1 MITELTNV
9 NLIKGNL
16 QENNKKEVFEELA
29 KMLFENNRIS
39 SKEAFLTDI
48 EARETL
54 SVTSMDGIAYPHAKS
69 KAVTEPA
76 IAVGVKREG
85 IEYGDEE
92 GVKPTV
98 FFMIA
103 SPDNGADHHIYVL
116 QELFGKF
123 SEEFIEDIHNAKDE
137 NQILNILIN
146 SQHLGTLHL
155 NEKMDQKNCLKS
167 SKA

>member
-1 MITELTNV
+1 MITELTIV

-16 QENNKKEVFEELA
+16 QANNKKEVFEELA
-29 KMLFENNRIS
+29 QMLFENNRIS

-48 EARETL
+48 EAREAL

-146 SQHLGTLHL
+146 S
-155 NEKMDQKNCLKS
+155 
-167 SKA
+167 

>member
-16 QENNKKEVFEELA
+16 QANNKKEVFEELA
-29 KMLFENNRIS
+29 QMLFENNRIS

-123 SEEFIEDIHNAKDE
+123 SEEFIEDIHNAKGE

-146 SQHLGTLHL
+146 S
-155 NEKMDQKNCLKS
+155 
-167 SKA
+167 

>member
-16 QENNKKEVFEELA
+16 QANNKKEVFAELA
-29 KMLFENNRIS
+29 QMLFENNRVS

-48 EARETL
+48 EAREAL
-54 SVTSMDGIAYPHAKS
+54 SITSMDGIAYPHAKS
-69 KAVTEPA
+69 KAVIEPA
-76 IAVGVKREG
+76 IAVGIKREG
-85 IEYGDEE
+85 IDYADEE
-92 GVKPTV
+92 GIQPTL

-123 SEEFIEDIHNAKDE
+123 SEEFIEDIHNTKNE
-137 NQILNILIN
+137 HQILNVLI
-146 SQHLGTLHL
+146 Q
-155 NEKMDQKNCLKS
+155 
-167 SKA
+167 A

>member
-16 QENNKKEVFEELA
+16 QANNKKEVFEELA
-29 KMLFENNRIS
+29 QMLFENNRIS

-54 SVTSMDGIAYPHAKS
+54 SVTSMYGIAYPHAKS

-76 IAVGVKREG
+76 IAVGVKHEG

-146 SQHLGTLHL
+146 S
-155 NEKMDQKNCLKS
+155 
-167 SKA
+167 

>member
-1 MITELTNV
+1 MITELITTK
-9 NLIKGNL
+9 LINNNI
-16 QENNKKEVFEELA
+16 QATNKKELFEELA
-29 KMLFENNRIS
+29 QMLFDNNRIN

-48 EARETL
+48 ETREAL
-54 SVTSMDGIAYPHAKS
+54 SVTSMDGIAYPHSKS
-69 KAVTEPA
+69 QAVTEPA

-85 IEYGDEE
+85 IDYDDED
-92 GVKPTV
+92 GIKPTL

-146 SQHLGTLHL
+146 S
-155 NEKMDQKNCLKS
+155 
-167 SKA
+167 

>member
-1 MITELTNV
+1 MITELTNA

-16 QENNKKEVFEELA
+16 QANNKKEVFAELA
-29 KMLFENNRIS
+29 HMLFENNRVS

-48 EARETL
+48 EAREAL

-69 KAVTEPA
+69 KAVIEPA

-137 NQILNILIN
+137 HQTLNILIQ
-146 SQHLGTLHL
+146 S
-155 NEKMDQKNCLKS
+155 
-167 SKA
+167 

>member
-16 QENNKKEVFEELA
+16 QDNNKKEVFEELA
-29 KMLFENNRIS
+29 QMLFENNRIS
-39 SKEAFLTDI
+39 SREAFLTDI
-48 EARETL
+48 EAREAL

-76 IAVGVKREG
+76 TAVGVKREG

-146 SQHLGTLHL
+146 S
-155 NEKMDQKNCLKS
+155 
-167 SKA
+167 

>member
-16 QENNKKEVFEELA
+16 QANNKKEVFEELA
-29 KMLFENNRIS
+29 QMLFENNRIS

-48 EARETL
+48 EAREAL

-69 KAVTEPA
+69 KAVKEPA

-123 SEEFIEDIHNAKDE
+123 SEEFIEDIHNVKDE

-146 SQHLGTLHL
+146 S
-155 NEKMDQKNCLKS
+155 
-167 SKA
+167 

>member
-16 QENNKKEVFEELA
+16 QANNKKEVFEELA
-29 KMLFENNRIS
+29 QMLFENNRIS

-92 GVKPTV
+92 EVKPTV

-146 SQHLGTLHL
+146 S
-155 NEKMDQKNCLKS
+155 
-167 SKA
+167 

>member
-1 MITELTNV
+1 MITKLTNV

-16 QENNKKEVFEELA
+16 QENNKNEVFAELA

-48 EARETL
+48 EAREAL
-54 SVTSMDGIAYPHAKS
+54 SITSMDGIAYPHAKS
-69 KAVTEPA
+69 KAVIEPA

-137 NQILNILIN
+137 LQILNILIQ
-146 SQHLGTLHL
+146 S
-155 NEKMDQKNCLKS
+155 
-167 SKA
+167 

>member
-29 KMLFENNRIS
+29 QMLFENNRIS

-123 SEEFIEDIHNAKDE
+123 SEEFIEDIHNAKNE

-146 SQHLGTLHL
+146 S
-155 NEKMDQKNCLKS
+155 
-167 SKA
+167 

>member
-29 KMLFENNRIS
+29 QMLFENNRIS

-116 QELFGKF
+116 QELFEKF

-146 SQHLGTLHL
+146 S
-155 NEKMDQKNCLKS
+155 
-167 SKA
+167 

>member
-16 QENNKKEVFEELA
+16 QANNKKEVFEELA
-29 KMLFENNRIS
+29 QMLFENNRIS

-48 EARETL
+48 EAREAL

-123 SEEFIEDIHNAKDE
+123 SEEFIEDIHNAKDK

-146 SQHLGTLHL
+146 S
-155 NEKMDQKNCLKS
+155 
-167 SKA
+167 

>member
-16 QENNKKEVFEELA
+16 KTNNKKEVFEELA
-29 KMLFENNRIS
+29 QMLFENNRIS

-48 EARETL
+48 EAREAL

-146 SQHLGTLHL
+146 S
-155 NEKMDQKNCLKS
+155 
-167 SKA
+167 

>member
-1 MITELTNV
+1 MITKLTNI

-16 QENNKKEVFEELA
+16 QANNKKEVFEELA
-29 KMLFENNRIS
+29 RMLFENNRIS

-48 EARETL
+48 EAREAL

-69 KAVTEPA
+69 KAVIEPA

-146 SQHLGTLHL
+146 S
-155 NEKMDQKNCLKS
+155 
-167 SKA
+167 

>member
-16 QENNKKEVFEELA
+16 QANNKSKVFTELA
-29 KMLFENNRIS
+29 QMLFENNRIS

-48 EARETL
+48 EAREAL
-54 SVTSMDGIAYPHAKS
+54 SITSMDGIAYPHAKS
-69 KAVTEPA
+69 KAVIEPA

-137 NQILNILIN
+137 LQTLNILIQ
-146 SQHLGTLHL
+146 S
-155 NEKMDQKNCLKS
+155 
-167 SKA
+167 

>member
-9 NLIKGNL
+9 NLIQGNL
-16 QENNKKEVFEELA
+16 QANNKKEVFEELA
-29 KMLFENNRIS
+29 QMLFENNRVS

-48 EARETL
+48 EAREAL

-146 SQHLGTLHL
+146 S
-155 NEKMDQKNCLKS
+155 
-167 SKA
+167 

>member
-1 MITELTNV
+1 MITELITTK
-9 NLIKGNL
+9 LINNNI
-16 QENNKKEVFEELA
+16 QASNKKELFEELA
-29 KMLFENNRIS
+29 QMLFDNNRIN

-48 EARETL
+48 ETREAL
-54 SVTSMDGIAYPHAKS
+54 SVTSMDGVAYPHSKS
-69 KAVTEPA
+69 QAVTEPA
-76 IAVGVKREG
+76 IAVGVKRDG
-85 IEYGDEE
+85 IDYGDEDDI
-92 GVKPTV
+92 KPTL

-146 SQHLGTLHL
+146 S
-155 NEKMDQKNCLKS
+155 
-167 SKA
+167 

>member
-16 QENNKKEVFEELA
+16 QVNNKKEVFEELA
-29 KMLFENNRIS
+29 QMLFKNNRIS

-48 EARETL
+48 EAREAL

-146 SQHLGTLHL
+146 S
-155 NEKMDQKNCLKS
+155 
-167 SKA
+167 

>member
-1 MITELTNV
+1 MTELTNV

-29 KMLFENNRIS
+29 QMLFENNRIS

-146 SQHLGTLHL
+146 S
-155 NEKMDQKNCLKS
+155 
-167 SKA
+167 

>member
-16 QENNKKEVFEELA
+16 QANNKKEVFEELA
-29 KMLFENNRIS
+29 QMLFENNRIS

-48 EARETL
+48 ESRETL

-146 SQHLGTLHL
+146 S
-155 NEKMDQKNCLKS
+155 
-167 SKA
+167 

>member
-16 QENNKKEVFEELA
+16 KANNKKEVFEELV

-48 EARETL
+48 ESREVL

-146 SQHLGTLHL
+146 S
-155 NEKMDQKNCLKS
+155 
-167 SKA
+167 

>member
-1 MITELTNV
+1 MITELITTK
-9 NLIKGNL
+9 LI
-16 QENNKKEVFEELA
+16 NNNIQATSKKELFEELA
-29 KMLFENNRIS
+29 QMLFDNNRIN

-48 EARETL
+48 ETREAL
-54 SVTSMDGIAYPHAKS
+54 SVTSMDGIAYPHSKS
-69 KAVTEPA
+69 QAVTEPA

-85 IEYGDEE
+85 IDYGDED
-92 GVKPTV
+92 GIKPTL

-146 SQHLGTLHL
+146 S
-155 NEKMDQKNCLKS
+155 
-167 SKA
+167 

>member
-16 QENNKKEVFEELA
+16 QANNKKEVFEELA
-29 KMLFENNRIS
+29 QMLFENNRIS

-48 EARETL
+48 EAREAL

-76 IAVGVKREG
+76 IAIGVKREG

-146 SQHLGTLHL
+146 S
-155 NEKMDQKNCLKS
+155 
-167 SKA
+167 

>member
-16 QENNKKEVFEELA
+16 QANNKKEVFEELA
-29 KMLFENNRIS
+29 QMLFENNRIS

-48 EARETL
+48 EAREAL

-123 SEEFIEDIHNAKDE
+123 SEEFIEDIHNAKNE
-137 NQILNILIN
+137 LQIINILIQ
-146 SQHLGTLHL
+146 S
-155 NEKMDQKNCLKS
+155 
-167 SKA
+167 

>member
-16 QENNKKEVFEELA
+16 QANNKKEVFEELA
-29 KMLFENNRIS
+29 QMLFENNRIS

-76 IAVGVKREG
+76 IAVGLKREG

-146 SQHLGTLHL
+146 S
-155 NEKMDQKNCLKS
+155 
-167 SKA
+167 

>member
-9 NLIKGNL
+9 NLIKDNL
-16 QENNKKEVFEELA
+16 QANNKKEVFEELA
-29 KMLFENNRIS
+29 QMLFENNRIS

-48 EARETL
+48 EAREAL

-137 NQILNILIN
+137 NQILNILI
-146 SQHLGTLHL
+146 
-155 NEKMDQKNCLKS
+155 
-167 SKA
+167 

>member
-9 NLIKGNL
+9 NLIKDNL
-16 QENNKKEVFEELA
+16 QANNKKEVFEELA
-29 KMLFENNRIS
+29 QMLFENNRIS
-39 SKEAFLTDI
+39 SREAFLTDI
-48 EARETL
+48 EAREAL

-146 SQHLGTLHL
+146 S
-155 NEKMDQKNCLKS
+155 
-167 SKA
+167 

>member
-1 MITELTNV
+1 MITELITTK
-9 NLIKGNL
+9 LI
-16 QENNKKEVFEELA
+16 NNNIQATSKKELFEELA
-29 KMLFENNRIS
+29 QMLFDNNRIN

-48 EARETL
+48 ETREAL
-54 SVTSMDGIAYPHAKS
+54 SVTSMDGIAYPHSKS
-69 KAVTEPA
+69 QAVTEPA

-85 IEYGDEE
+85 IDYGDED
-92 GVKPTV
+92 GIKPTL

-103 SPDNGADHHIYVL
+103 SPDNGADLHIYVL

-146 SQHLGTLHL
+146 S
-155 NEKMDQKNCLKS
+155 
-167 SKA
+167 

>member
-1 MITELTNV
+1 MSQKMITELTNV

-16 QENNKKEVFEELA
+16 QANNKKEVFEELA
-29 KMLFENNRIS
+29 QMLFENNRVS

-48 EARETL
+48 EAREAL

-123 SEEFIEDIHNAKDE
+123 SEEFIEDIHNAKEE

-146 SQHLGTLHL
+146 S
-155 NEKMDQKNCLKS
+155 
-167 SKA
+167 

>member
-16 QENNKKEVFEELA
+16 QANNKKEVFEELA
-29 KMLFENNRIS
+29 QMLFENNRIS

-48 EARETL
+48 EAREAL

-85 IEYGDEE
+85 IEYGDEK

-146 SQHLGTLHL
+146 S
-155 NEKMDQKNCLKS
+155 
-167 SKA
+167 

>member
-16 QENNKKEVFEELA
+16 QANNKKEVFEELA
-29 KMLFENNRIS
+29 QMLFENNRVS

-48 EARETL
+48 EAREAL

-103 SPDNGADHHIYVL
+103 SPDNSADHHIYVL

-146 SQHLGTLHL
+146 S
-155 NEKMDQKNCLKS
+155 
-167 SKA
+167 

>member
-1 MITELTNV
+1 MLIQLTNTQ
-9 NLIKGNL
+9 LIKRELNATSKTEVFDEL
-16 QENNKKEVFEELA
+16 AQMLLDNQRINNKA
-29 KMLFENNRIS
+29 
-39 SKEAFLTDI
+39 AFLDDI
-48 EARETL
+48 LTREAM

-69 KAVTEPA
+69 KAVIEPA

-85 IEYGDEE
+85 IDYDDED

-123 SEEFIEDIHNAKDE
+123 EESFIENIQNAKDE
-137 NQILNILIN
+137 TQILDILIN
-146 SQHLGTLHL
+146 S
-155 NEKMDQKNCLKS
+155 
-167 SKA
+167 